1 MKLYSGPL
9 SMFGAQ
15 AEIAASEKG
24 MPIEVEHVSFSL
36 KNLYD
41 PKHPEIVR
49 VNPKQQ
55 VPVLIDGDLEIFDST
70 QIFEYFEHGWPQPP
84 LWPAAPK
91 DRAQARLL
99 ELQSDEVFFS
109 YVVLLMPNQRAN
121 AGEAAVKEAVES
133 LHRYYGRMDE
143 VLTGKDYLT
152 GDFSYA
158 DIAFYMAQFFATF
171 LGEPWRDG
179 HPNMDAWKRRVGG
192 RKSVSAVAGT
202 MAKYLTD
209 LGIPAPAL

>member
-70 QIFEYFEHGWPQPP
+70 QIFEYFEH
-84 LWPAAPK
+84 AN
-91 DRAQARLL
+91 
-99 ELQSDEVFFS
+99 
-109 YVVLLMPNQRAN
+109 NQR
-121 AGEAAVKEAVES
+121 
-133 LHRYYGRMDE
+133 
-143 VLTGKDYLT
+143 
-152 GDFSYA
+152 
-158 DIAFYMAQFFATF
+158 
-171 LGEPWRDG
+171 
-179 HPNMDAWKRRVGG
+179 
-192 RKSVSAVAGT
+192 
-202 MAKYLTD
+202 KYLP
-209 LGIPAPAL
+209 LGYLDFLEASFVVSQLYVLRCDQTLKLLVVCLKIGGL